1 MSLSDLLR
9 EALRALDTNR
19 GRSLLTILG
28 IVIGIGAVIA
38 MTSFIGGIQNSMLGS
53 LGLNAARV
61 IHLNSEKSMSD
72 SDLEKL
78 KRAMPELE
86 QLEPECN
93 INTDISKDGK
103 TINVLVTGCS
113 GTYIELSGASLA
125 QGKLYTEQE
134 AQSAS
139 RLAVVGRSALKSLY
153 GNPDDDAVGKTFT
166 LKNKTYTI
174 VGVYEENY
182 INDDYFSLYI
192 PMETL
197 QRDWS
202 ADSSI
207 YSAAALIK
215 DGGDVEA
222 LASEM
227 QTKMTEILGLD
238 DSGDEE
244 SGESVF
250 TYTMKSSIDSLNS
263 FMGSFQLIMGAVSG
277 ISLLVGGIGIM
288 NMMLTNVTERI
299 REIGIRRAL
308 GATRRDISMQFLT
321 ESALICVMGG
331 ILGTVLGYLAAW
343 LLSIVGGSIGIA
355 SALGADEG
363 AAITPAISLSTV
375 ALAIG
380 FSVVIGLIF
389 GFYPARKAAR
399 MDPVECLRYQ

>member
-78 KRAMPELE
+78 KQAMPELE

-93 INTDISKDGK
+93 INTDITKDGK

-113 GTYIELSGASLA
+113 GAYIELSGASLA

-139 RLAVVGRSALKSLY
+139 RLAVVGRSALKVLY

-222 LASEM
+222 LAGEM

>member
-78 KRAMPELE
+78 KQAMPELE

-93 INTDISKDGK
+93 INTDITKDGK

-139 RLAVVGRSALKSLY
+139 RLAVVGRSALKVLY

>member
-78 KRAMPELE
+78 KQAMPELE

-93 INTDISKDGK
+93 INTDITKDGK

>member
-78 KRAMPELE
+78 KQAMPELE

-93 INTDISKDGK
+93 INTDITKDGK

-238 DSGDEE
+238 DSGEEE

>member
-78 KRAMPELE
+78 KQAMPELE

-93 INTDISKDGK
+93 INTDITKDGK

-113 GTYIELSGASLA
+113 GAYIELSGASLA

-139 RLAVVGRSALKSLY
+139 RLAVVGRSALKALY

-182 INDDYFSLYI
+182 VNDDYFSLYI

-244 SGESVF
+244 GGESVF

>member
-9 EALRALDTNR
+9 EAVRALDTNR

-38 MTSFIGGIQNSMLGS
+38 MTSFIGGIQNNLLGG

-61 IHLNSEKSMSD
+61 IHISSMQSMQQT
-72 SDLEKL
+72 DLEKL
-78 KRAMPELE
+78 QRAMPELE
-86 QLEPECN
+86 QLEGEID
-93 INTDISKDGK
+93 INTEIAKDGK
-103 TINVLVTGCS
+103 NINVLITGCS
-113 GTYIELSGASLA
+113 ADYIELTGQSLA

-134 AQSAS
+134 AQSAQ
-139 RLAVVGRSALKSLY
+139 RLAVVGRSALKALFGS
-153 GNPDDDAVGKTFT
+153 PDDNAVGKTFT

-174 VGVYEENY
+174 VGVLEESY
-182 INDDYFSLYI
+182 VNDGDYFNMFI
-192 PMETL
+192 PLETL

-202 ADSSI
+202 PDSGI
-207 YSAAALIK
+207 YNAVALIK
-215 DGGDVEA
+215 DGGDVDA
-222 LASEM
+222 LASEA
-227 QTKMTEILGLD
+227 QTKLMEILGITA
-238 DSGDEE
+238 SDEE
-244 SGESVF
+244 DGDPIY

-321 ESALICVMGG
+321 ESALICVLGG
-331 ILGTVLGYLAAW
+331 ILGTVLGYLASW
-343 LLSIVGGSIGIA
+343 VLSIAGASLGIVSAFGGA
-355 SALGADEG
+355 EG
-363 AAITPAISLSTV
+363 ASITPAISLSTV
-375 ALAIG
+375 AIAIG

>member
-78 KRAMPELE
+78 KQAMPELE

-93 INTDISKDGK
+93 INTDITKDGK

-238 DSGDEE
+238 DSSDEE
-244 SGESVF
+244 GGESVF